1 MDGAG
6 QGRAFLRVGT
16 RAKLVQKDQAVAVS
30 AFEDAD
36 DVAHVRG
43 EGAEALLDALLIAD
57 VREDVLED
65 DGPRAVVYGEV
76 ETRLGHEGKQANGL
90 EGDSFPAR
98 VRPGDDQHAEAVA
111 QFDRDGHH
119 CFLYVLGGVVP
130 VTAVGSLAGR
140 HRHNRLRQ

>member
-1 MDGAG
+1 MAEAEAVGAL
-6 QGRAFLRVGT
+6 QDA
-16 RAKLVQKDQAVAVS
+16 
-30 AFEDAD
+30 EDI
-36 DVAHVRG
+36 AHVRR
-43 EGAEALLDALLIAD
+43 EGAEALLDALLVAD

-76 ETRLGHEGKQANGL
+76 EARLGHEGEQANGL

-119 CFLYVLGGVVP
+119 VARKARAAGVLDTAAFLAIAQRP
-130 VTAVGSLAGR
+130 TSAD
-140 HRHNRLRQ
+140 